1 MTWFRKNADSIA
13 HDYIYIG
20 LMSIVAIIGWYFNN
34 LTVSYVGLSCFLV
47 LTPLLTKDVKTLLPV
62 LPLAMTSFR
71 KMFYFDSI
79 PVQIYIFLASFAF
92 SIILFVIRNIL
103 VKNVHFKFNLI
114 SKSLLFLTIILT
126 LSAAMRHIFYNE
138 PAFSE
143 YQDSYNIMIG
153 YLVGAGVFL
162 VFLVSLFFSC
172 FKTDGNDDYFVKV
185 FYIFSIYILFQH
197 IIGFIWNDYGVDSG
211 MYTKIG
217 WCDKNTMQVP
227 LEFCLPF
234 LAYVF
239 SKNHKRVDAILIM
252 ALLMVFSLTSNSR
265 GAQITMVVMAPLLLY
280 LMVRTLKHKWIW
292 YIGTAIVGVGCIAT
306 LYFVVPVLH
315 ESINRLIDMGMS
327 LSGRSIFWEWIL
339 DYVYGGNA
347 LKAIFGG
354 SAAYLFELFP
364 PFLERLSVDVQGTGL
379 LLCHNTL
386 YTAIAIGGTL
396 GAIGIAY
403 FCWEGCVNPIFHCKD
418 KAFVYFLVFFGEL
431 IHGLVDN
438 NIFNIIFLFPII
450 IILSSYEKRFT
461 KLF

>member
-1 MTWFRKNADSIA
+1 MKWIRKNADSIA

-34 LTVSYVGLSCFLV
+34 LTVSYIGLSCFLI

-71 KMFYFDSI
+71 KMFYFDTI
-79 PVQIYIFLASFAF
+79 PVQVFVFMAAF
-92 SIILFVIRNIL
+92 VVSIILFIIRNIL
-103 VKNVHFKFNLI
+103 VRNVHFKFNLI
-114 SKSLLFLTIILT
+114 SKSLLFLSIVLI
-126 LSAAMRHIFYNE
+126 LSAIMRHLFYNE

-143 YQDSYNIMIG
+143 YQSSYNIMTG
-153 YLVGAGVFL
+153 YLIGVGVLL
-162 VFLVSLFFSC
+162 VFLVSLFFSS

-197 IIGFIWNDYGVDSG
+197 LIGFIWNDYGVDSG

-234 LAYVF
+234 LAYIF
-239 SKNHKRVDAILIM
+239 GKNHKRVDAILIM
-252 ALLMVFSLTSNSR
+252 VVLMIFSLTSNCR
-265 GAQITMVVMAPLLLY
+265 GAQITMVAMAPLLLY
-280 LMVRTLKHKWIW
+280 LMVRTLKHKWLW
-292 YIGTAIVGVGCIAT
+292 YIGTAIVGMGCVT
-306 LYFVVPVLH
+306 LAYFFVPILN
-315 ESINRLIDMGMS
+315 ESIKRLIDMGIN
-327 LSGRSIFWEWIL
+327 LSGRGDFWQWIL
-339 DYVYGGNA
+339 DYVYDGHV

-354 SAAYLFELFP
+354 SGAYLFELYP
-364 PFLERLSVDVQGTGL
+364 PFMARFSFEIQGEGL

-386 YTAIAIGGTL
+386 YTAIAVGGTL

-403 FCWEGCVNPIFHCKD
+403 FCWEACVNPVFHCKD

-438 NIFNIIFLFPII
+438 NIFNIIFLIPMI
-450 IILSSYEKRFT
+450 IILSSYEKRFS